1 MSRRRRDK
9 GISLHLGADGALRT
23 FTILREPG
31 IYDPTRD
38 PCRASRL
45 TTSIWVERRR
55 VNATSVLIETKNGER
70 WYRLHLMHHDLQTW
84 KVFSYEQFYVLSTY

>member
-38 PCRASRL
+38 SCRASRL

-55 VNATSVLIETKNGER
+55 VNATSMLIETKNGER
-70 WYRLHLMHHDLQTW
+70 WYRLHLMHDLQT
-84 KVFSYEQFYVLSTY
+84 